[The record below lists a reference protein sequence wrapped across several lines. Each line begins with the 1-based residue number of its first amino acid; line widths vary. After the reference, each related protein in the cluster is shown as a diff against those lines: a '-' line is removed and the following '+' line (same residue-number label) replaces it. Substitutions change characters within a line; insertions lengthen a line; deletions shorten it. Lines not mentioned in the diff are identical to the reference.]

1 MAEPAPGTKVDP
13 AVLGTRF
20 EPYELSYEES
30 DTILYALGVGAGRG
44 ADELDY
50 VWEERLVALPT
61 QPVVAVSRIFIE
73 MTAVLGVS
81 GKARVHGEQRLVLH
95 RPPPTRGRVRVEA
108 RVTGVWDKG
117 AGAVVD
123 VAAELS
129 VDGEPLATATFASFV
144 RGGGGWGGERGQGL
158 QVPDPEGPPDVVVED
173 EMAWNQA
180 LLYRL
185 TGDLNPLH
193 VDPVFAAE
201 SGFDEPIAH
210 GLCTYGFA
218 VRMAMKGLGGV
229 RPERI
234 AEANCRFVTPVYPGQ
249 KLRLELWNP
258 VENRARARL
267 HAGDTVAID
276 PLELV
281 LRP

>member
-1 MAEPAPGTKVDP
+1 MAEPAPGTMVDP
-13 AVLGTRF
+13 AVLGREF
-20 EPYELSYEES
+20 EPYELSYAES
-30 DTILYALGVGAGRG
+30 DTILYALGVGAGHG

-50 VWEERLVALPT
+50 VWEERLLALPT
-61 QPVVAVSRIFIE
+61 QPVVAVSRIFIS
-73 MTAVLGVS
+73 MTEVLGVS
-81 GKARVHGEQRLVLH
+81 GKARVHGEQRLRLH
-95 RPPPTRGRVRVEA
+95 RPPPTSGRIRVEA

-123 VAAELS
+123 VAAELT

-144 RGGGGWGGERGQGL
+144 RGGGGFGGERGQGL
-158 QVPDPEGPPDVVVED
+158 QVPDPVGPPDHVVED
-173 EMAWNQA
+173 AMAWNQA

-201 SGFDEPIAH
+201 SGFAEPIAH

-218 VRMAMKGLGGV
+218 VRMAMRGLGL
-229 RPERI
+229 RPDQI
-234 AEANCRFVTPVYPGQ
+234 LEANCRFVTPVFPGQ
-249 KLRLELWNP
+249 PLRLELWDP
-258 VENRARARL
+258 SEGRARARL
-267 HAGDTVAID
+267 HAGDAVAID

-281 LRP
+281 LRA